1 MLQYNSAQSLTPCY
15 NSAQSRTPRCM
26 SSSQCCMSRTQRCMS
41 RTPRCMSRTP
51 RCMSRTPRC
60 VSRTQ
65 RCFFGRSGETDGK
78 EGKGKEEYKRRRGW
92 EDAIRRRRYF
102 KISWHCT
109 CNQMVFF
116 RDFSQKYSLL
126 TLWHVESDPQH
137 TIALPVVRLFSLQC
151 ISGLSVLF
159 KKN

>member
-1 MLQYNSAQSLTPCY
+1 MESGLRADLRGVESDSGLKNIEPSRYKKCRKTPRTNAESHSMLQYNSVQSLTPCY

-26 SSSQCCMSRTQRCMS
+26 SSSQCCMSRAQRCMS

-78 EGKGKEEYKRRRGW
+78 EGKGKDE
-92 EDAIRRRRYF
+92 
-102 KISWHCT
+102 
-109 CNQMVFF
+109 
-116 RDFSQKYSLL
+116 
-126 TLWHVESDPQH
+126 
-137 TIALPVVRLFSLQC
+137 
-151 ISGLSVLF
+151 
-159 KKN
+159 